1 MKFRTTH
8 GSSRVIPFQTGKRTS
23 TKLSIGNELG
33 MAEDKQRKEQK
44 KPMWLQ
50 WNE

>member
-8 GSSRVIPFQTGKRTS
+8 GSSRVIPFQTGKKTS
-23 TKLSIGNELG
+23 TKMSIGNELG
-33 MAEDKQRKEQK
+33 MIEEKQRKEQQ

-50 WNE
+50 